1 MYSSKKKQKGL
12 ASKHKTLDKIALFVL
27 ARLEATVLSAMFI
40 YRLTKTPITLGMTAF
55 TENDFLIAWLYNEA
69 DNLSCLNNVLN
80 AFVL

>member
-1 MYSSKKKQKGL
+1 
-12 ASKHKTLDKIALFVL
+12 
-27 ARLEATVLSAMFI
+27 MFI

-80 AFVL
+80 ALVL